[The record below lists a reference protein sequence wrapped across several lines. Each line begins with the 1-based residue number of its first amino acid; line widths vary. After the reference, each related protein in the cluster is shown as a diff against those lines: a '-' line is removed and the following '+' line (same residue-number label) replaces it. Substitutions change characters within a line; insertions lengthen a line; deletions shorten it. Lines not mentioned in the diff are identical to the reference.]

1 MTQPDASRAGNLPS
15 QKDAIASALALY
27 QTRPFAVA
35 DIGSQSAWLK
45 AASHHARNL
54 YVSGPMGLA
63 SSVALGVAACR
74 PDQEVLALCGD
85 GALAMNLSSLAT
97 IAGAKRANLAVLVLD
112 NGIYEYTASVPTPTR
127 DLDWLALGR
136 AVFGTESCFH
146 LSGLTPERWK
156 SVPGPR
162 MIVADIAASTE
173 KTPLLGMSPVQIR
186 TAFLEASRA

>member
-1 MTQPDASRAGNLPS
+1 VTRPANLLS
-15 QKDAIASALALY
+15 QKDAIAQALALY
-27 QTRPFAVA
+27 ETRPFAVS

-63 SSVALGVAACR
+63 SSVALGLAACR
-74 PDQEVLALCGD
+74 RNDEVLAVCGD

-97 IAGAKRANLAVLVLD
+97 IAGAKQANLTVLVLD
-112 NGIYEYTASVPTPTR
+112 NGIYEYTASVPVPTR

-136 AVFGTESCFH
+136 AIFGAPSCFR
-146 LSGLTPERWK
+146 LSDLTPQMWQ

-162 MIVADIAASTE
+162 MMVAHVAPSLE
-173 KTPLLGMSPVQIR
+173 KTPALGMSPAQIR
-186 TAFLEASRA
+186 AAFLEASRRDSKL

>member
-1 MTQPDASRAGNLPS
+1 MSASGKNLPS
-15 QKDAIASALALY
+15 QKDAIAQALALY
-27 QTRPFAVA
+27 DKRPFAVS

-63 SSVALGVAACR
+63 SSVALGLAACR
-74 PDQEVLALCGD
+74 PNEEVLAVCGD
-85 GALAMNLSSLAT
+85 GALAMNLSSLVT
-97 IAGAKRANLAVLVLD
+97 IAGAKQKNLAVIVLD

-136 AVFGTESCFH
+136 SIFGAGSCFN
-146 LSGLTPERWK
+146 LSDLTAEKWK
-156 SVPGPR
+156 ATPGPR

-173 KTPLLGMSPVQIR
+173 KTPALGMSPAQIR
-186 TAFLEASRA
+186 AVFLEASKA